1 MHNRN
6 PGAYCPGVPTLGGL
20 MKITLYEHTGVIV
33 EITCLDYDRD
43 GRILI
48 IEESDDVIVYVDIAN
63 CRRVVIEEN
72 V

>member
-1 MHNRN
+1 
-6 PGAYCPGVPTLGGL
+6 

-48 IEESDDVIVYVDIAN
+48 IEESDDVIVYVDISN
-63 CRRVVIEEN
+63 FRRVVIEEN
-72 V
+72 GEGVAGS

>member
-1 MHNRN
+1 
-6 PGAYCPGVPTLGGL
+6 
-20 MKITLYEHTGVIV
+20 MKITFYEHTGVIV